1 MKFSNTSNKR
11 LNTCHE
17 DLQIIARKALS
28 LGLVDFGIAEGERTL
43 ERQKQLVKEGKS
55 KTLNSKHVNSPSM
68 AFDVYGWINGKG
80 STYKPEHIIFI
91 AGIILAVALDL
102 KAKGEITHSVRWGG
116 NWDRDGEVVT
126 DQSFDD
132 LVHFELE

>member
-102 KAKGEITHSVRWGG
+102 KAKGEITRNVRWGG

>member
-1 MKFSNTSNKR
+1 
-11 LNTCHE
+11 
-17 DLQIIARKALS
+17 
-28 LGLVDFGIAEGERTL
+28 VDFGIAEGERTL

-68 AFDVYGWINGKG
+68 AFDIYGWIPGKG
-80 STYKPEHIIFI
+80 VTYKTEHIIFI
-91 AGIILAVALDL
+91 AGIIMAVAKDL
-102 KAKGEITHSVRWGG
+102 KEKGEITHSVRWGG
-116 NWDRDGEVVT
+116 NWDRDYEVVT